1 MLPHTRDRPLNLWRW
16 NSGIDGQR
24 IVQQEIPKGA
34 PEWVRRVTVPRRKGG
49 DVTHVLANDAATLRW
64 LAQQNCITPHI
75 WNSRADRLDRPDRIV
90 FDLDPPE
97 GTSFTRVREAALDLG
112 DVLREAGLEPFA
124 MTTGSRGIH
133 VVAPL
138 RRTADNERVR
148 ETACVMADELA
159 ERRSDRLTTEW
170 RKAKREG
177 RILID
182 TARNTFAQTTVA
194 PYAVRARPGAPV
206 ATPLA
211 WDELD
216 DDRLR
221 ADSYTLKTLPE
232 RLERTPDPWG
242 GIARYAR
249 ALPRLL

>member
-1 MLPHTRDRPLNLWRW
+1 MLPHTKDRPLNLWRW
-16 NSGIDGQR
+16 NGGIDGPR

-64 LAQQNCITPHI
+64 LSNQNCITPHI
-75 WNSRADRLDRPDRIV
+75 WSSRADRLDRPNRIV

-112 DVLREAGLEPFA
+112 EVLREVGLEPFA

-138 RRTADNERVR
+138 RRTADNERIR
-148 ETACVMADELA
+148 ETARAMADELA
-159 ERRSDRLTTEW
+159 ARRSDRLTTEW

-211 WDELD
+211 WDELGD
-216 DDRLR
+216 ARLR
-221 ADSYTLKTLPE
+221 ADSYTLSTLPA
-232 RLERTPDPWG
+232 RLEHTPDPWA
-242 GIARYAR
+242 GIARHAR
-249 ALPRLL
+249 SLPRL